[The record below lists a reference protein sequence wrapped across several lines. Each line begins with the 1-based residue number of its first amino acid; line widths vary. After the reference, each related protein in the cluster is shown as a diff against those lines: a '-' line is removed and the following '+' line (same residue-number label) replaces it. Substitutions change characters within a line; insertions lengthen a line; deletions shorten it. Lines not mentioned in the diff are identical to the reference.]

1 MNNMRGAVM
10 IAYPAYHGLPPY
22 EGARVILEGK
32 MDFNFH
38 KHNDYDVS
46 FEYKCHLFISTLINQ
61 KILICGLLVKTFSQ
75 KSSSLIML
83 VKMKKQ
89 R

>member
-38 KHNDYDVS
+38 KHNDYDYFDKPEDS
-46 FEYKCHLFISTLINQ
+46 DMWFAGKNLFPEKFLFDYVGKNEKT
-61 KILICGLLVKTFSQ
+61 KIILKL
-75 KSSSLIML
+75 
-83 VKMKKQ
+83 
-89 R
+89 